1 MTDVLLDNDFEQT
14 IDVVE
19 PIPMDNIGELPSER
33 LRKRLNSVS
42 SVTSTSSGISV
53 RHGRVY
59 SNRPKRQV
67 PDVHKVYML
76 LLIAVLF
83 VSIPWFIYGMSR
95 GDITGQFQRTAEE
108 EDVFEH
114 EKTVDWTGR
123 DIAGFIVASVLIMV
137 AAGGGIGGGG
147 VLVPTYIFVLG
158 FEPKYAIPLS
168 NCTILGSSLSNL
180 VLNVNKRHPFADRPL
195 IDWDMIL
202 MMEPLTIAGA
212 LVGTFINVL
221 LPPWVITV
229 MLVILLVLTA
239 RKTLN
244 KGIKKY
250 KAESAVL
257 EAKAAAEGRSSPND
271 IKMSANH
278 YQPLAKDEKRDPE
291 TASNKGEFNQRNAES
306 VLAWTTAEVK
316 AWWEHSLPPGCQ
328 EYIHIVDECELDGAD
343 LIDLDYI
350 SLAQF
355 DVKKMLIMKI
365 LRRIKQL
372 KRSLGIPED
381 QMGEST
387 AAGMSG
393 DKKEMEPG
401 TEDPRMTKAKQDNNH
416 QLIEILKSEMI
427 HPAWKVM
434 LLFALTIAMLTL
446 TILKGGGHINVLDIH
461 CGQALYWGLT
471 LTTLPVVLSVCA
483 IARNHLLGVYY
494 AKQECGYEYLD
505 NDVKWDERNT
515 IRYPLLCSIAGL
527 CAGMFGIGGGIV
539 KGPLMLEMNV
549 LPQVTSATSATM
561 ILMTSAGASISYL
574 LFQQLNLNYGMF
586 LFALGL
592 VFTLAGQLTL
602 NAIVKR
608 YNRASLIILV
618 IGITVAASA
627 VAMGIESSGAL
638 IDLFNGNA
646 EGGGSLCGE
655 GAGGE

>member
-1 MTDVLLDNDFEQT
+1 MTDVLLENDFEST

-19 PIPMDNIGELPSER
+19 SIPMDNIGELPSER

-59 SNRPKRQV
+59 NNRPKKKV

-83 VSIPWFIYGMSR
+83 VAIPWFIYGMSR
-95 GDITGQFQRTAEE
+95 GDLNGQFRRTADE
-108 EDVFEH
+108 EDEFEH
-114 EKTVDWTGR
+114 NKEVDWSGR

-168 NCTILGSSLSNL
+168 NCTILGSSISNL
-180 VLNVNKRHPFADRPL
+180 ILNVNKRHPFADRPL

-250 KAESAVL
+250 KQESAVL
-257 EAKAAAEGRSSPND
+257 EAKAAHEGRASPND
-271 IKMSANH
+271 IKMSNH
-278 YQPLAKDEKRDPE
+278 YKPLSQEEKRDPE
-291 TASNKGEFNQRNAES
+291 TATKGEFVQRNAES
-306 VLAWTTAEVK
+306 VLAWNTLEVK
-316 AWWEHSLPPGCQ
+316 AWWQNSLPPGCQ

-372 KRSLGIPED
+372 KRSLGIPEEMNGD
-381 QMGEST
+381 AS
-387 AAGMSG
+387 AGMTG

-401 TEDPRMTKAKQDNNH
+401 SEDPRMTKAKQDTNH
-416 QLIEILKSEMI
+416 QLIEILKTEMV
-427 HPAWKVM
+427 HPTWKVM

-446 TILKGGGHINVLDIH
+446 TVLKGGGHINVLDIH

-471 LTTLPVVLSVCA
+471 LTTLPVVLTVCW
-483 IARNHLLGVYY
+483 IARNHLLKVYY
-494 AKQECGYEYLD
+494 AKQECGYEYLE

-574 LFQQLNLNYGMF
+574 LFQQLNLHYGLF
-586 LFALGL
+586 LFVLGMI
-592 VFTLAGQLTL
+592 FTMAGQLTL

-627 VAMGIESSGAL
+627 VAMGIESSGAV

-646 EGGGSLCGE
+646 EGGGSLCG
-655 GAGGE
+655 AKGGE

>member
-1 MTDVLLDNDFEQT
+1 MTDVLLDNDYEQST

-59 SNRPKRQV
+59 NNRAKRKV

-76 LLIAVLF
+76 LILAVLF
-83 VSIPWFIYGMSR
+83 VAIPWFIYGMSR
-95 GDITGQFQRTAEE
+95 GELTGQFQRTEEE
-108 EDVFEH
+108 EDEYEH
-114 EKTVDWTGR
+114 EKNIDWNGR
-123 DIAGFIVASVLIMV
+123 DIAGFIVASILIMV

-168 NCTILGSSLSNL
+168 NCTILGSSISNL
-180 VLNVNKRHPFADRPL
+180 ILNVNKRHPFADRPL

-250 KAESAVL
+250 KQESAVL
-257 EAKAAAEGRSSPND
+257 EAKAAMEGRSSPND
-271 IKMSANH
+271 IKMGNH
-278 YQPLAKDEKRDPE
+278 YKPLSQDEKRDPE
-291 TASNKGEFNQRNAES
+291 TASNNKGEFNQRNAES

-316 AWWEHSLPPGCQ
+316 AWWQNSLPPGCQ

-381 QMGEST
+381 QMSGNNT
-387 AAGMSG
+387 AGMG
-393 DKKEMEPG
+393 AEKKEMEPG
-401 TEDPRMTKAKQDNNH
+401 SEDPRMTKAKQDSNH
-416 QLIEILKSEMI
+416 QLIEILKTEMV
-427 HPAWKVM
+427 HPAWKVL

-461 CGQALYWGLT
+461 CGQALYWCLT
-471 LTTLPVVLSVCA
+471 LTTLPVVLSVCF
-483 IARNHLLGVYY
+483 IARNHLLKVYY
-494 AKQECGYEYLD
+494 AKQECGYEYLE
-505 NDVKWDERNT
+505 NDVQWDERNT

-574 LFQQLNLNYGMF
+574 LFQQLNLHYGLF
-586 LFALGL
+586 LFGLGL

-602 NAIVKR
+602 NAVVKR

-638 IDLFNGNA
+638 IDLFNGRA
-646 EGGGSLCGE
+646 EGGGSLCG
-655 GAGGE
+655 AKGGE